1 MKALDPQ
8 IVVEEIE
15 ILRRVAITPEVE
27 KNGLG
32 SMTLERMKNTVDFIN
47 KNIEVPGE
55 KLTAEQ
61 IYAPGY
67 LPEKPITP

>member
-1 MKALDPQ
+1 MQ
-8 IVVEEIE
+8 
-15 ILRRVAITPEVE
+15 

-32 SMTLERMKNTVDFIN
+32 YITLERMKTTVDFIN
-47 KNIEVPGE
+47 KNIEVPGQ

-67 LPEKPITP
+67 LPEKPFLP